1 VKRGE
6 IERAVEWAATAQPE
20 VAVELAGGSVG
31 GPGHASLR
39 CGLGPVSGLI
49 AVGLCGVFA
58 FLDLYATQPLLPMF
72 VRLFGATKAA
82 AALTVSACT
91 LGVAFS
97 APVVGALAQRLSRKR
112 VVVASIVALSVPTLL
127 AATSPGLHALV
138 FWRLL
143 QGLVLP
149 GIFATTIA
157 YITEEWA
164 PEQVPVVMS
173 IYITGTVLGGFL
185 GRVIA
190 GMAAET
196 SGWRAAFVVLGAVTL
211 AGSAVVARWLPK
223 ERQVAQLHPQTEA
236 GQTRRWKHSYGA
248 LAGQKML
255 AVYAVG
261 FNVLFSLVAIF
272 TYVTFYLSAAP
283 FSLSTTALSWLFAVY
298 LVGLVVTPAAGVL
311 LGRTGLRRGIV
322 MATALSMIGVLLT
335 IEPHLGVVLVG
346 LTLCSSGVFVA
357 QSAATSY
364 LRVAAPAHLRT
375 LAAGLYLSAYYF
387 GGTVGGLLP
396 SWVWV
401 HDGWR
406 GCVLLVA
413 ALQCVT
419 MAVAWWGWE

>member
-1 VKRGE
+1 MD
-6 IERAVEWAATAQPE
+6 QPE
-20 VAVELAGGSVG
+20 AAVELAAA
-31 GPGHASLR
+31 PPHASAR
-39 CGLGPVSGLI
+39 EGLGPVSGLM

-58 FLDLYATQPLLPMF
+58 FLDLYATQPLLPML
-72 VRLFGATKAA
+72 VKLFGATKAG

-97 APVVGALAQRLSRKR
+97 APIVGALAQRLSRKR
-112 VVVASIVALSVPTLL
+112 VVVASVIALSVPTLL

-157 YITEEWA
+157 YVTEEWA
-164 PEQVPVVMS
+164 PEQVPLVMS
-173 IYITGTVLGGFL
+173 IYISGTVLGGFM

-190 GMAAET
+190 GTAAEF

-223 ERQVAQLHPQTEA
+223 ERHPVHSPVHAAQGKAHY
-236 GQTRRWKHSYGA
+236 RA
-248 LAGQKML
+248 LAGRKML

-272 TYVTFYLSAAP
+272 TYVTFYLSAPP
-283 FSLSTTALSWLFAVY
+283 FSLGTTALSWLFAVY
-298 LVGLVVTPAAGVL
+298 LVGLVVTPAAGVM

-322 MATALSMIGVLLT
+322 AATGLSMAGVLLT
-335 IEPHLGVVLVG
+335 LAPHLGTVLIG

-364 LRVAAPAHLRT
+364 LRVAAPQHMRT

-387 GGTVGGLLP
+387 GGTVGGELP
-396 SWVWV
+396 SWVWI

-419 MAVAWWGWE
+419 MAMAWWGWE

>member
-1 VKRGE
+1 MQ
-6 IERAVEWAATAQPE
+6 QPE
-20 VAVELAGGSVG
+20 AAVELADAL
-31 GPGHASLR
+31 PHASLR
-39 CGLGPVSGLI
+39 AGLGPVSGLV

-58 FLDLYATQPLLPMF
+58 FIDLYATQPLLPMF
-72 VRLFGATKAA
+72 VGLFGATKAA

-112 VVVASIVALSVPTLL
+112 VVVGSIVALSVPTLL

-164 PEQVPVVMS
+164 PERVPLVMS
-173 IYITGTVLGGFL
+173 IYISGTVLGGFL

-190 GMAAET
+190 GMAAEY

-211 AGSAVVARWLPK
+211 AGSGVVAKWLPR
-223 ERQVAQLHPQTEA
+223 ERQIAQHRHVEA
-236 GQTRRWKHSYGA
+236 VSRRAKYGA
-248 LAGQKML
+248 LAGRKML

-272 TYVTFYLSAAP
+272 TYVTFHLSAAP
-283 FSLSTTALSWLFAVY
+283 FSLGTTALSWLFAVY
-298 LVGLVVTPAAGVL
+298 LVGLVVTPAAGIM
-311 LGRTGLRRGIV
+311 LGKTGLRRGIV

-335 IEPHLGVVLVG
+335 VEPRLGVVLVG

-396 SWVWV
+396 SWVWI

-419 MAVAWWGWE
+419 MALAWWGWE

>member
-1 VKRGE
+1 M
-6 IERAVEWAATAQPE
+6 AQPE
-20 VAVELAGGSVG
+20 AAVELAA
-31 GPGHASLR
+31 GPSHASVR
-39 CGLGPVSGLI
+39 VGLGPVSGLV

-58 FLDLYATQPLLPMF
+58 FIDLYATQPLLPMF

-82 AALTVSACT
+82 AAMTVSACT

-112 VVVASIVALSVPTLL
+112 VVVASIVGLSVPTLL
-127 AATSPGLHALV
+127 AATASGLHALV

-164 PEQVPVVMS
+164 PEQVPLVMS
-173 IYITGTVLGGFL
+173 IYISGTVLGGFL

-190 GMAAET
+190 GMAAEY

-211 AGSAVVARWLPK
+211 AGSAVVAKWLPR
-223 ERQVAQLHPQTEA
+223 ERMLASRHGHMAEIGP
-236 GQTRRWKHSYGA
+236 GRYRA
-248 LAGQKML
+248 LAGRKML
-255 AVYAVG
+255 AAYAVG
-261 FNVLFSLVAIF
+261 FSVLFSLVAIF
-272 TYVTFYLSAAP
+272 TYVTFHLSAPP
-283 FSLSTTALSWLFAVY
+283 FSLGTTALSWLFAVY
-298 LVGLVVTPAAGVL
+298 LVGLVVTPAAGIVL
-311 LGRTGLRRGIV
+311 SKTGMRRGIV
-322 MATALSMIGVLLT
+322 MATALSMGGVLLT
-335 IEPHLGVVLVG
+335 LAPQLWAVMIG

-387 GGTVGGLLP
+387 GGTVGGVVP
-396 SWVWV
+396 SWMWER
-401 HDGWR
+401 DGWA

-413 ALQCVT
+413 ILQCGT
-419 MAVAWWGWE
+419 MATAWWGWE